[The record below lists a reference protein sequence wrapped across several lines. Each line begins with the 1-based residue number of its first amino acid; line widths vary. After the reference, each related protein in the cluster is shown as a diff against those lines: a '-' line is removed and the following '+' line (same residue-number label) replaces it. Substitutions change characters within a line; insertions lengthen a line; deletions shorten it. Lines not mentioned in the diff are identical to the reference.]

1 MLCIDLLFGGEMKTE
16 KWPLKL
22 NRQALESGLL
32 DKTKRVKIRIMTG
45 VRQTVEINYL
55 GNTGNKQNEI

>member
-1 MLCIDLLFGGEMKTE
+1 MKTE

-45 VRQTVEINYL
+45 VR
-55 GNTGNKQNEI
+55 